1 LVIGVRRLQ
10 GKGVI
15 ALCERE
21 RDAGDGRGGAMLD
34 GERDAIVGVATEVE
48 VGIAPGVEF
57 GRAAQAWPARRVPAP
72 FLA

>member
-1 LVIGVRRLQ
+1 MIGVRRLQ

-15 ALCERE
+15 ALGERE

-48 VGIAPGVEF
+48 VESPQAWNSDEP
-57 GRAAQAWPARRVPAP
+57 RRAWPARRVPAP